1 IWAGLPVLD
10 HEEVEEFLNSAIDPE
25 CSLRDL
31 DAKELQN
38 IKDTEASSKSPS
50 TLATTRNHI
59 ERLKKFLREKKLPED
74 IERMPLR
81 YVDSYL
87 RLWYQTRM
95 FSTGGS
101 KCPVEAVQL
110 YLAKFPP
117 GVEALFPKPI
127 KVRADSDVWYSAK
140 QVLGKN
146 TLNDM
151 MKNISRRA
159 GLQLEYT
166 NHCVRASVV
175 TYLAEAGHSVRE
187 IKTVTGHRTDAAVDR
202 YVKRISEKRKQQIS
216 NSLTSALHGTVSE
229 TEATSSKRT
238 WSSLRLQRLAT
249 SIKDRTLSQP

>member
-1 IWAGLPVLD
+1 MSLCARCPENSSMSKAPRVCSYSCSEERRGGIGLELRLAALIAYFDGNMINFSKIATGDISGLANSDLQFISRLSMHAESTVDQFTGLPVLD

-59 ERLKKFLREKKLPED
+59 ERLKKFLREKKLPGD

-87 RLWYQTRM
+87 RLWY
-95 FSTGGS
+95 
-101 KCPVEAVQL
+101 
-110 YLAKFPP
+110 
-117 GVEALFPKPI
+117 
-127 KVRADSDVWYSAK
+127 VRADSDVWYSAK
-140 QVLGKN
+140 QVLRKN

-159 GLQLEYT
+159 GLQF
-166 NHCVRASVV
+166 ASVV
-175 TYLAEAGHSVRE
+175 TYLAEAGHSA
-187 IKTVTGHRTDAAVDR
+187 IALML
-202 YVKRISEKRKQQIS
+202 Q
-216 NSLTSALHGTVSE
+216 LTAM
-229 TEATSSKRT
+229 
-238 WSSLRLQRLAT
+238 
-249 SIKDRTLSQP
+249 